1 MNTMKKNTLFLV
13 LILFSLFMGG
23 CKYDFILPEEVPVI
37 DNGGNPISFATKVA
51 PIFSTEDCISC
62 HKSGVTSPDL
72 TAANSYSQIVPKYVN
87 TTTPADS
94 KLLTYP
100 GPTTGTHTWKKLT
113 ANEAALILAWIT
125 EGAKN
130 N

>member
-1 MNTMKKNTLFLV
+1 MKKNILFLI

-23 CKYDFILPEEVPVI
+23 CKYDFIIPVEVPVI
-37 DNGGNPISFATKVA
+37 DNGGNPISFATQIL
-51 PIFSTEDCISC
+51 PIFTTDDCISC
-62 HKSGVTSPDL
+62 HKAGAQAPDL
-72 TAANSYSQIVPKYVN
+72 TATSAYTQLVPKYVN

-100 GPTTGTHTWKKLT
+100 GPTSGTHTWKKLT
-113 ANEAALILAWIT
+113 ATDAAIILKWIT

>member
-1 MNTMKKNTLFLV
+1 MKKNILFFV

-37 DNGGNPISFATKVA
+37 DNGGNPISFATQVV
-51 PIFSTEDCISC
+51 PIFTTETCVSC
-62 HKSGVTSPDL
+62 HKAGGQSPDL
-72 TAANSYSQIVPKYVN
+72 TASSAYTQIVPKYVN
-87 TTTPADS
+87 TTSPADS

-113 ANEAALILAWIT
+113 ANETAIILKWIT

>member
-1 MNTMKKNTLFLV
+1 MKKNILFFV
-13 LILFSLFMGG
+13 LILFSLFMSG
-23 CKYDFILPEEVPVI
+23 CKYDFIIPEEVPVI
-37 DNGGNPISFATKVA
+37 DNGGNPISFATQIA

-72 TAANSYSQIVPKYVN
+72 TASSAYTQIVPKYIN
-87 TTTPADS
+87 TTSPADS

-100 GPTTGTHTWKKLT
+100 GSSAHSWKKFT
-113 ANEAALILAWIT
+113 AGEAAIILKWIT